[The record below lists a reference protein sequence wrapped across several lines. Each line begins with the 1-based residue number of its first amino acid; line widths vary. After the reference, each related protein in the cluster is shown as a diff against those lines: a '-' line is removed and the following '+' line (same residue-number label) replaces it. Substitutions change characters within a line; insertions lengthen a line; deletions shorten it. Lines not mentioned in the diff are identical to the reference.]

1 MPTPKTQLDK
11 DRQTILGQIQ
21 TLKESDLLKVLN
33 CSYIAE
39 RFFGKSGSWFSQ
51 KLNGHLKNGS
61 PAEFTQDE
69 LKALSNAL
77 YTLSIELA
85 ELADGIG

>member
-1 MPTPKTQLDK
+1 MASTMNQFDA
-11 DRQTILGQIQ
+11 DRQAILGQIQ

-39 RFFGKSGSWFSQ
+39 RFFSKSGSWFSQ
-51 KLNGHLKNGS
+51 KLNGHLKNGI

-69 LKALSNAL
+69 LKTLSNAL
-77 YTLSIELA
+77 YTLSVELA
-85 ELADGIG
+85 GLADEIG